1 MMVTK
6 TFGEIIISLSK
17 KSMEASKERIMRDL
31 GNNVYFRNELA
42 IVIGYKDIS
51 NKMTEKVLIFTILP
65 SVRNLNTLLLI
76 KII

>member
-1 MMVTK
+1 MMITK

-42 IVIGYKDIS
+42 IVIGYKDIP